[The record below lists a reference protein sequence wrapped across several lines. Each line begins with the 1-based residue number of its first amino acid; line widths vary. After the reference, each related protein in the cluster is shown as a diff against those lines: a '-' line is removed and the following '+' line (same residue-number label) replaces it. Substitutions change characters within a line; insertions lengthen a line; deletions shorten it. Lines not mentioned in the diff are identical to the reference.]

1 MAIMTVSAGSN
12 ASLYGSYAGSNIVIQ
27 GGGTLVQTIDSGG
40 FTNSSGVT
48 ISNQSGGRL
57 GILGNSSYA
66 LTNAVG
72 ALIAN
77 AGTIYGNG
85 VLHNDGAIV
94 NNSGTISIA
103 ASSTAYG
110 VDSNGAVLVSVNNT
124 QGTVYNAGT
133 ISNAGLSRAFLIVGG
148 SLVNQ
153 SGGQLQNYAVV
164 RVQSATSGS
173 YSYGYY
179 NSESQSYSYAPV
191 TTATAAGQ
199 FANFGTVFNARGA
212 EFNVSGSLTN
222 YNGGTFVND
231 GRLNVNSLGSV
242 ANYGLLAG
250 VGTNNGNLT
259 DYGIISG
266 GDVVTHTGN
275 MIFQSGTVTI
285 ESGASAA
292 NISIGTG
299 GSFQDKSGGTVSNVT
314 VGSGAR
320 LTVSA
325 GATASNVTV
334 VSGGVIDLLS
344 GASVTSLTMSAGG
357 VEQVGSGE
365 VQTGAVSGVNYA
377 VVSGGKFNGTVS
389 SGATLTVSSGGV
401 VSGAVV
407 ASGGVIQ
414 LISGA
419 SITALTLNRGA
430 IEQVGQ
436 GYVQTDAAAGVN
448 YQVLSG
454 GSLVGTVSSTNQGIL
469 DGRGDGITAMVTVS
483 SGGMLSAVTV
493 VSSASIQLLGGA
505 QVASLTLN
513 TAASGFYVGAIE
525 SVGSGYVQTNA
536 MVSGASYQ
544 VLNGGAVVGTVGD
557 GARVTV
563 SSGGTASRVTVASGG
578 VINLF
583 GGASLTS
590 VTLQPGASEVVRS
603 GYTQTNAISGINYTL
618 SQGGVF
624 SGTVSAGARVVITGA
639 ATVGIFALDLYT
651 DISRWGGLGSNVV
664 VASGGYLQ
672 GAIRSGANVTV
683 MPGGSL
689 GGVHFVYGTLSGG
702 SIGTISNG
710 TSLHYLKLMSGGS
723 ISGATIMAGGTIELG
738 GGGTVAGV
746 TVNSAGKIRLSSG
759 RVNLSGLTVQA
770 GVTVS
775 IVGGSLSGAESGV
788 NYEVA
793 GPTYVGTLSGTV
805 SSGALVTVSSGGIL
819 LSATVASGGV
829 VNLLGG
835 ASVTALTLNSGAIES
850 VGSGYIQTDGVSG
863 ANYQVLSNGKIV
875 GTVSAG
881 ALVTVSSGGAVSGAT
896 VASGGTVI
904 LNGGSA
910 TGLTLNQGAVVDF
923 NNVNYDAGE
932 TVTVNNGVLQL
943 LNSTGGVLASATLAS
958 GTFTGASYTLS
969 QDGDGSARVFV
980 AICYLEGTNILT
992 PKGELTVESL
1002 KAGDTV
1008 VTRFGGLQK
1017 IRWVGRQSFR
1027 GEAIQNDWTSVPVH
1041 IRAGALG
1048 DGLPSRDLYV
1058 SPGHSMLMDGT
1069 LLLAKHLVNGV
1080 TITQGWVPE
1089 QVEYYQLDLG
1099 AHDCVLAEGTW
1110 SETYADAGTLRD
1122 EFDNAEDFTARFPN
1136 YRAPEEIALCAPRP
1150 QKGEALAKGLLPVLA
1165 RAGELV
1171 SGKLRGQVDKVNG
1184 GFKVEGWAQDLANPD
1199 FPVMLEVLHDGMLLG
1214 EVLACEFRPDLLKAG
1229 IGRGYSAFTFVSPV
1243 RLTAEMHAGLAV
1255 RRKSDGASLGINPE
1269 IAKAAASAMA
1279 MPVVAAVAAA
1289 ELAKSPVSPSQPPQ
1303 LRVVGNAT

>member
-1 MAIMTVSAGSN
+1 MTINTVSNGTFAG
-12 ASLYGSYAGSNIVIQ
+12 LYGSYAGEDILIE
-27 GGGTLVQTIDSGG
+27 SGG
-40 FTNSSGVT
+40 YLDQTPGNGAFTNYSGLT
-48 ISNQSGGRL
+48 ISNQSGGQF
-57 GILGNSSYA
+57 GIQGNSNYA
-66 LTNAVG
+66 LTNAAG

-77 AGTIYGNG
+77 AGTMLGNG
-85 VLHNDGAIV
+85 VLLNSGAVV
-94 NNSGTISIA
+94 NNGGIFRID

-110 VDSNGAVLVSVNNT
+110 IDSNGAVLVSVDAT

-133 ISNAGLSRAFLIVGG
+133 ISNVNFGTFLVGG
-148 SLVNQ
+148 SFVNQ
-153 SGGQLQNYAVV
+153 AGGQLWNTTSG
-164 RVQSATSGS
+164 RVDVAAATSGS
-173 YSYGYY
+173 YSFAY
-179 NSESQSYSYAPV
+179 NYNYDSQSYSYAPV

-199 FANFGTVFNARGA
+199 FANSGTVFNKSDGGFRV
-212 EFNVSGSLTN
+212 FGSLTN
-222 YNGGTFVND
+222 YSGGTFVND
-231 GRLNVNSLGSV
+231 GYVLNSGSV
-242 ANYGLLAG
+242 TNYGLLDG
-250 VGTNNGNLT
+250 VGRYTGNLT
-259 DYGIISG
+259 DYGTISG
-266 GDVVTHTGN
+266 GDAVTHTGN
-275 MIFQSGTVTI
+275 MSFYSGTVTI

-320 LTVSA
+320 LTVSS
-325 GATASNVTV
+325 GATMRNVTV
-334 VSGGVIDLLS
+334 VSGGVIDLRS
-344 GASVTSLTMSAGG
+344 GASVTSLTMQSGAA
-357 VEQVGSGE
+357 EQVGVGE
-365 VQTGAVSGVNYA
+365 VQTGAVSGSSY
-377 VVSGGKFNGTVS
+377 VVSSGGTFNGTMS
-389 SGATLTVSSGGV
+389 SGATLTVSSGGL

-419 SITALTLNRGA
+419 SITALTLNSGA

-436 GYVQTDAAAGVN
+436 GYVQTGVVSGAN
-448 YQVLSG
+448 YQVQSG
-454 GSLVGTVSSTNQGIL
+454 GSFTGTVSSVAAFNISSNPAATL
-469 DGRGDGITAMVTVS
+469 TVS
-483 SGGMLSAVTV
+483 SGGTIRNVTV
-493 VSSASIQLLGGA
+493 LSNGSIDLLGGA
-505 QVASLTLN
+505 SVTALTLQ
-513 TAASGFYVGAIE
+513 SGAVE
-525 SVGSGYVQTNA
+525 SVGAGYVQTGA
-536 MVSGASYQ
+536 ISGASYQ
-544 VLNGGAVVGTVGD
+544 VLNSGKLAGTVSS
-557 GARVTV
+557 GALVTV
-563 SSGGTASRVTVASGG
+563 SSGGSLSSVTVASGG
-578 VINLF
+578 FINLF

-590 VTLQPGASEVVRS
+590 VTLRSGATEIVRS
-603 GYTQTNAISGINYTL
+603 GYTQTGAISGVNYTV

-624 SGTVSAGARVVITGA
+624 SGTVSAGARVLVTG
-639 ATVGIFALDLYT
+639 LPP
-651 DISRWGGLGSNVV
+651 ISGSYDSTLRGVLSNVV
-664 VASGGYLQ
+664 VASGGTISAPIIL
-672 GAIRSGANVTV
+672 SGSSITVLSGGILADANFTI
-683 MPGGSL
+683 
-689 GGVHFVYGTLSGG
+689 YGTLVGG
-702 SIGTISNG
+702 SIGSINTTGGFQGNLI
-710 TSLHYLKLMSGGS
+710 LSGGS
-723 ISGATIMAGGTIELG
+723 ISGTTIRAGGGIFLG
-738 GGGTVAGV
+738 GAGT
-746 TVNSAGKIRLSSG
+746 I
-759 RVNLSGLTVQA
+759 A

-775 IVGGSLSGAESGV
+775 SGGRVTIASGRTNLSGVAVQSGASVLLYGGSLSGAVSGV
-788 NYEVA
+788 NYLVY
-793 GPTYVGTLSGTV
+793 GPPNSVGTLSGTV

-819 LSATVASGGV
+819 FSATVASGGV

-863 ANYQVLSNGKIV
+863 ANYQVMNGGTVV

-923 NNVNYDAGE
+923 NNVHYDAGE

-1008 VTRFGGLQK
+1008 LTRFGGLQK

-1027 GEAIQNDWTSVPVH
+1027 GEAIKNDWKSVPVH

-1058 SPGHSMLMDGT
+1058 SPGHSMLVDGT

-1110 SETYADAGTLRD
+1110 SETYADTGTLRD

>member
-1 MAIMTVSAGSN
+1 MTIYTVSSGSN
-12 ASLYGSYAGSNIVIQ
+12 ASLDGLYAGRNIVIQ
-27 GGGTLVQTIDSGG
+27 GGGTLLQTIDSGG
-40 FTNSSGVT
+40 FTNSSGLT
-48 ISNQSGGRL
+48 ISNQSSGRL

-66 LTNAVG
+66 LTNAAG
-72 ALIAN
+72 ALISN

-94 NNSGTISIA
+94 NNSGTISVA
-103 ASSTAYG
+103 ASSIAYG
-110 VDSNGAVLVSVNNT
+110 VGSNGAVLVSVNNT
-124 QGTVYNAGT
+124 QGTVSNAGV

-148 SLVNQ
+148 VLVNQ

-164 RVQSATSGS
+164 GVQSATSGS
-173 YSYGYY
+173 SSFSYY

-231 GRLNVNSLGSV
+231 GSLNVNSLGSV
-242 ANYGLLAG
+242 INYGLLAG
-250 VGTNNGNLT
+250 VGIINGNLT
-259 DYGIISG
+259 DYGTISG

-275 MIFQSGTVTI
+275 MIFNSGTVTI

-299 GSFQDKSGGTVSNVT
+299 GSIQDKSGGTVSNVT
-314 VGSGAR
+314 VGSGAS
-320 LTVSA
+320 LTVSSGVA
-325 GATASNVTV
+325 MSNVTV

-357 VEQVGSGE
+357 VEQVGAGE
-365 VQTGAVSGVNYA
+365 VQTGAVSGLNYA
-377 VVSGGKFNGTVS
+377 VGSGGKFNGTVS

-407 ASGGVIQ
+407 AAGGVIQ

-419 SITALTLNRGA
+419 SITALTLNSGA

-436 GYVQTDAAAGVN
+436 GYVQTGAVSGLNYAVN
-448 YQVLSG
+448 SG
-454 GSLVGTVSSTNQGIL
+454 GKFNGTVSSGATL
-469 DGRGDGITAMVTVS
+469 TVS
-483 SGGMLSAVTV
+483 SGGV
-493 VSSASIQLLGGA
+493 
-505 QVASLTLN
+505 
-513 TAASGFYVGAIE
+513 
-525 SVGSGYVQTNA
+525 
-536 MVSGASYQ
+536 VSGAVVAVGGVIQLSSGATISNVTVSIGSGVLQSGVTSRIAYRVDSGGTLIVSSGQAMDGVGWKVSTGATEVILSGATGSLGTNQIGATVALGAGVTYRANISANWQ
-544 VLNGGAVVGTVGD
+544 VQSGATLVAGNSVAGT
-557 GARVTV
+557 TV
-563 SSGGTASRVTVASGG
+563 SSGGT
-578 VINLF
+578 IQLLF
-583 GGASLTS
+583 GATGAP
-590 VTLQPGASEVVRS
+590 TLLSGASE
-603 GYTQTNAISGINYTL
+603 Q
-618 SQGGVF
+618 
-624 SGTVSAGARVVITGA
+624 
-639 ATVGIFALDLYT
+639 
-651 DISRWGGLGSNVV
+651 
-664 VASGGYLQ
+664 
-672 GAIRSGANVTV
+672 
-683 MPGGSL
+683 
-689 GGVHFVYGTLSGG
+689 
-702 SIGTISNG
+702 
-710 TSLHYLKLMSGGS
+710 
-723 ISGATIMAGGTIELG
+723 
-738 GGGTVAGV
+738 
-746 TVNSAGKIRLSSG
+746 
-759 RVNLSGLTVQA
+759 
-770 GVTVS
+770 
-775 IVGGSLSGAESGV
+775 
-788 NYEVA
+788 
-793 GPTYVGTLSGTV
+793 
-805 SSGALVTVSSGGIL
+805 
-819 LSATVASGGV
+819 
-829 VNLLGG
+829 
-835 ASVTALTLNSGAIES
+835 
-850 VGSGYIQTDGVSG
+850 VGSGYIQTGAVSG
-863 ANYQVLSNGKIV
+863 ANYQVLSGGTIV

-881 ALVTVSSGGAVSGAT
+881 VLVTVSSGGAVSGAA

-910 TGLTLNQGAVVDF
+910 TDLNLNQGAVVDF
-923 NNVNYDAGE
+923 NNVNYAAGE

-943 LNSTGGVLASATLAS
+943 LNSTGGLLASATLAS
-958 GTFTGASYTLS
+958 GTYTGASYTLS

-992 PKGELTVESL
+992 PKGEVTVESL

-1008 VTRFGGLQK
+1008 VTRFGGLQN

-1027 GEAIQNDWTSVPVH
+1027 GEAIKNDWKSVPVH

-1058 SPGHSMLMDGT
+1058 SPGHSMLVDGT
-1069 LLLAKHLVNGV
+1069 LLLAKHLVNGI
-1080 TITQGWVPE
+1080 TITQRWVPE

-1136 YRAPEEIALCAPRP
+1136 CRAPEEIALCAPRP
-1150 QKGEALAKGLLPVLA
+1150 QKGEALAKGLLSVLA

-1229 IGRGYSAFTFVSPV
+1229 IGRGYSAFTFVSPI

-1255 RRKSDGASLGINPE
+1255 RRKADHTALGMNPE
-1269 IAKAAASAMA
+1269 ITKTAALAAV
-1279 MPVVAAVAAA
+1279 MPAVTVVATT
-1289 ELAKSPVSPSQPPQ
+1289 EPAKSPVSPSQPPQ